1 MKKHK
6 ERKAILANIPVDLYE
21 KLKKIAKE
29 NYRSVSAQINLI
41 LKETIDKRDK
51 DNGANSPINNKN

>member
-21 KLKKIAKE
+21 KLKKLAKE

-41 LKETIDKRDK
+41 LKETIDKK
-51 DNGANSPINNKN
+51 G